1 MKTYS
6 VSLWGDII
14 VDAKNEKEAIKEAYR
29 QLNAGDDDNVV
40 MDFLSSLEVEEDGVI
55 EQVRI
60 VEECMYDHDH
70 TKGGCEYHD

>member
-6 VSLWGDII
+6 ISCCGDVI
-14 VDAKNEKEAIKEAYR
+14 VDAENEEAAIHKAYR

-40 MDFLSSLEVEEDGVI
+40 MDFLSDPQVEENGVV

-60 VEECMYDHDH
+60 VEVCMYDHDH
-70 TKGGCEYHD
+70 IKGGCEYHN